1 MNGKLR
7 SEINV
12 HTDSEEEEIKKLAL
26 EDEKIKKY
34 MVDLEIKKIVYV
46 PGKLINFVLW
56 EHWRQLIFLVF
67 L

>member
-34 MVDLEIKKIVYV
+34 IVDLEIKKIVYV
-46 PGKLINFVLW
+46 PGKLINFVL
-56 EHWRQLIFLVF
+56 
-67 L
+67 